1 MMVLRQVKLF
11 KLYLQSFTRK
21 NKMARI
27 WILFVAMLVI
37 SSCVPNRKIVYL
49 QKDDV
54 NKGSSIPKDSV
65 LRSHPMQIQEYR
77 IQPLDILS
85 IQFESLTSEEFDFFS
100 KSAPAVRTGG
110 SNISSNAALV
120 GILVDVN
127 GEVEYPVVGK
137 ISVAGLTIFEA
148 QSKLQRIAAQYL
160 KDVVVRVRML
170 NFRYTLLG
178 EVNGENTVVTNNPRL
193 TMMEAIGQAG
203 GLTELAD
210 RSNVKVIRQVGNES
224 QVFYVNLLKED
235 YIESPFYYVQQNDVI
250 IVPPLRQRAFKRY
263 FSSNLTLV
271 VSSVSAILFFLTISD
286 RL

>member
-1 MMVLRQVKLF
+1 M
-11 KLYLQSFTRK
+11 T
-21 NKMARI
+21 RI
-27 WILFVAMLVI
+27 WILFGAVLLII

-54 NKGSSIPKDSV
+54 NRGSSIPKDSV

-148 QSKLQRIAAQYL
+148 QSKLQQIAAQYL

-224 QVFYVNLLKED
+224 KVFYVDLLKED

-263 FSSNLTLV
+263 FSSNLSLV